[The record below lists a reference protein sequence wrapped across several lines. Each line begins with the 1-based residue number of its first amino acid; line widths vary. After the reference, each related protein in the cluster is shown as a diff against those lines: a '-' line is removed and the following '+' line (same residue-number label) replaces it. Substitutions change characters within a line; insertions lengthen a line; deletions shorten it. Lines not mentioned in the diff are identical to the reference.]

1 MRLSVDTIS
10 EKGLGYQPR
19 KSTRHPALHVTDA
32 DFADDIALLAG
43 SLSDAQALLSSLESA
58 ANCIGLYLNEN
69 KTEHM
74 TLNTQDQ
81 EFQIK
86 TLNDKVLKCVDDYKY
101 LGSYIRN
108 SERDFTFRKG
118 LAWSACNKMDKIW
131 KSNLDKH
138 LKINIFRV
146 TIEPVLLY
154 DSETWTHSTKQQR
167 RLDGCYT
174 RLLRRVQ
181 NLSWRNHPTLEDIY
195 DALTRISSTVKKR
208 RVQFSGHCAR
218 ASEELMSSFV
228 LWKHQSSHK
237 RSRKL
242 TFPDIISRDTAIDKE
257 DLLNAML
264 DRIASHRIAS
274 HRIASHRIASQV

>member
-1 MRLSVDTIS
+1 M
-10 EKGLGYQPR
+10 
-19 KSTRHPALHVTDA
+19 HVTDA

-43 SLSDAQALLSSLESA
+43 SLSDAQALLSSFESA
-58 ANCIGLYLNEN
+58 ANCIGLYLNEK

-74 TLNTQDQ
+74 ILNTQDHD
-81 EFQIK
+81 FQIK
-86 TLNDKVLKCVDDYKY
+86 TLNDMVLKCVDDYNY
-101 LGSYIRN
+101 LRSSIRN
-108 SERDFTFRKG
+108 SERDFTIRKG

-138 LKINIFRV
+138 LKINIYRV
-146 TIEPVLLY
+146 TIDPVLLY
-154 DSETWTHSTKQQR
+154 GSETWTLSTKQQR

-174 RLLRRVQ
+174 RLRRRVQ

-195 DALTRISSTVKKR
+195 DALPRISSTVKKR

-218 ASEELMSSFV
+218 ASEELVPSFV
-228 LWKHQSSHK
+228 LSKRHSSHK

-264 DRIASHRIAS
+264 DREYWKGVVNSISAEAAR
-274 HRIASHRIASQV
+274 